1 MRDIALA
8 LIFISILLY
17 VFSRPYVGIYLW
29 TWLGLM
35 NPHRLAYG
43 FAYSFPFAQITAIVT
58 LMALFASK
66 EPKRIPWTRE
76 TVLLLIFA
84 MWMLFTT
91 FFAFYPDAAW
101 EQWGKVWKI
110 ILMIY
115 ITLMLIN
122 TRQKLHWL
130 VWVVVLSLGLYGV
143 KGGIFTIL
151 TGGAYRVQGPYGS
164 FISGNNEMGL
174 ALIIIIPLM
183 RYLQL
188 QTRNFWVRHSLAVSM
203 LLTGV
208 AAIGTQSRGALVGMA
223 VMGSFLAL
231 KSRNKIFM
239 LLSIL
244 VVVGSVTAIMPQE
257 WHDRMSTIKDYEQD
271 SSAIGRLNAWKTA
284 FNIAKDR
291 VTGGG
296 YETFKPRIYYLYSD
310 NKDKVTSTDAHS
322 IYFEVMAEHGFVGFS
337 LFMLLG
343 WFTWNTGSR
352 TRTQARQSEET
363 KWGADLANMLQ
374 VSLVGY
380 ATAGAFLGLAY
391 FDLYYDLVAMMVI
404 CQVVVREQILQ
415 IEAAADTTEPG
426 VAVATAQPDS

>member
-1 MRDIALA
+1 MRDIALSI
-8 LIFISILLY
+8 IFFGILPY

-76 TVLLLIFA
+76 TVLLLVFTL
-84 MWMLFTT
+84 WMLLTT

-101 EQWGKVWKI
+101 EQWGKIWKI
-110 ILMIY
+110 MLMIY

-151 TGGAYRVQGPYGS
+151 TGGAHRVQGPYGS

-188 QTRNFWVRHSLAVSM
+188 QTRNLWVRQGLTVSM

-208 AAIGTQSRGALVGMA
+208 AAIGTQSRGALVGMV

-231 KSRNKIFM
+231 KSRNKIFT

-244 VVVGSVTAIMPQE
+244 VVVGLVTTIMPQE

-322 IYFEVMAEHGFVGFS
+322 IYFEVMAEHGFVGFF

-352 TRTQARQSEET
+352 TRRQARQSEET
-363 KWGADLANMLQ
+363 RWGADLANMLQ
-374 VSLVGY
+374 VSLIGY

-391 FDLYYDLVAMMVI
+391 FDLYYDLIAMMVI

-415 IEAAADTTEPG
+415 IEAAADTPEPG
-426 VAVATAQPDS
+426 VAVATE

>member
-1 MRDIALA
+1 MRDIALSI
-8 LIFISILLY
+8 IFFGILPY

-76 TVLLLIFA
+76 TVLLLVFTL
-84 MWMLFTT
+84 WMLLTT

-101 EQWGKVWKI
+101 EQWGKIWKI
-110 ILMIY
+110 MLMIY

-151 TGGAYRVQGPYGS
+151 TGGAHRVQGPYGS

-188 QTRNFWVRHSLAVSM
+188 QTRNLWVRQGLTVSM

-208 AAIGTQSRGALVGMA
+208 AAIGTQSRGALVGMV

-231 KSRNKIFM
+231 KSRNKIFT

-244 VVVGSVTAIMPQE
+244 VVVGLVTTIMPQE

-352 TRTQARQSEET
+352 TRRQARQSEET
-363 KWGADLANMLQ
+363 RWGADLANMLQ
-374 VSLVGY
+374 VSLIGY

-391 FDLYYDLVAMMVI
+391 FDLYYDLIAMMVI

-415 IEAAADTTEPG
+415 IEAAADTPEPG
-426 VAVATAQPDS
+426 VAVATE